1 MRISQ
6 QMGCALHPQP
16 ATDQCYEPLS
26 EALLKCSGW
35 GELTRVVATCLRW
48 RNKNQGIINLVEIWE
63 AEEAIMGLSQ
73 SQRYR
78 TSLARLRLN
87 AQVNKDNTLA
97 PLPFYRMPSARLH
110 PFDHSAIDVAGPFQT
125 KGGRSMVKRWLL
137 VIRCSTTGAVHLEMI
152 D

>member
-1 MRISQ
+1 
-6 QMGCALHPQP
+6 
-16 ATDQCYEPLS
+16 
-26 EALLKCSGW
+26 
-35 GELTRVVATCLRW
+35 
-48 RNKNQGIINLVEIWE
+48 VEIWE

-97 PLPFYRMPSARLH
+97 PLLFYRMSSARLH

-125 KGGRSMVKRWLL
+125 RGGRSMVRRWLF
-137 VIRCSTTGAVHLEMI
+137 VIRGSTTGTVHIEIIDYVDTLSFLLAV
-152 D
+152 